1 MNQNMV
7 QMKRLITLY
16 IILSST
22 FCAYSQDVEKTIT
35 LEGVTVKAAKVVNKA
50 DGMIIYPTD
59 AQKQASNNG
68 YNILEKLTLANLR
81 IDNISHSITAIDNRG
96 GVQIRINGIVVGKS
110 EMLALNP
117 KDIAKIVFIN
127 NPGVRYGDGIAYVID
142 IVTRRNESGYTVGT
156 DLTSALTTLQ
166 GDGMVYGKWNKGK
179 SELSLSYDISGYRTK
194 GEKSKQSAEYT
205 LTDGSI
211 YTIERKDVESLRKSI
226 AHDAKLTYNWADST
240 ATVFQASLSGTFSNT
255 PDNYNIKDIADG
267 TRQYKA
273 TSRAKDKSYSP
284 ILDLYFF
291 RQITPRQSITANA
304 VGTYIST
311 QTSSFYDEGTP
322 YKYDVDGKTASLLTE
337 VVYENRLKPFT
348 LSTGL
353 NNSYKY
359 IKNDYLG
366 DASSLTKTN
375 NNRLYAFAEIKGILQ
390 PFSYTLGLGASYIH
404 YTQNGHRYNFWTFHP
419 KASLTYR
426 INNSMQLSYTY
437 QMQDKVSRIAMTSDA
452 IVRTNSMEWTVGNPD
467 LKPSHDMEHRLQ
479 FSYNNNRLQTFVEG
493 YYKQCL
499 KPNMA
504 HYERTDDNQFI
515 YTQINQKEIDA
526 LNIMAYA
533 SYWLLPEKL
542 QIAANGGIYRC
553 FNFGYDYTHC
563 YTSWFY
569 ASSITAYLGNFTL
582 QGYVDNGNRFLEG
595 ESKGY
600 NGAYSVLKASYTWR
614 DWQFSLSWANPF
626 MSNYKSYENEL
637 LNRNLYKHTI
647 GYSKANSNMISLNIS
662 WRLSRGSKHKSA
674 EKTINLRD
682 TDNGIIK

>member
-1 MNQNMV
+1 
-7 QMKRLITLY
+7 MKRLVTLS

-22 FCAYSQDVEKTIT
+22 FCAYAQDVEKTIT
-35 LEGVTVKAAKVVNKA
+35 LDEVTVKAAKVVNKA

-68 YNILEKLTLANLR
+68 YSILEKLTLANLR
-81 IDNISHSITAIDNRG
+81 VDNISHSITAIDNRG
-96 GVQIRINGIVVGKS
+96 GVQIRINGIVVGKQ

-117 KDIAKIVFIN
+117 KDITKIDFIN

-142 IVTRRNESGYTVGT
+142 IVTRRNESGYTIGT
-156 DLTSALTTLQ
+156 DLASALTTLQ
-166 GDGMVYGKWNKGK
+166 GDGMVYGKWNRGK
-179 SELSLSYDISGYRTK
+179 SEWSLSYGVSGYKTK
-194 GEKSKQSAEYT
+194 GSKSKQLAEYT

-211 YTIERKDVESLRKSI
+211 YTIERNDVESLRKSI
-226 AHDAKLTYNWADST
+226 SHDAKLTYNWADST
-240 ATVFQASLSGTFSNT
+240 ATVFQASLSGAFNNA
-255 PDNYNIKDIADG
+255 PDNYTVKDITDG
-267 TRQYKA
+267 TRQYRA
-273 TSRAKDKSYSP
+273 TSRAKDKSLSP
-284 ILDLYFF
+284 VLDIYFF
-291 RQITPRQSITANA
+291 RQLTPRQSITANA

-311 QTSSFYDEGTP
+311 QTSSYYDEGTP
-322 YKYDVDGKTASLLTE
+322 YQYDVDGKTASLLTE
-337 VVYENRLKPFT
+337 IIYENRLKPFT
-348 LSTGL
+348 FSTGL

-366 DASSLTKTN
+366 DASALTKTN
-375 NNRLYAFAEIKGILQ
+375 NNRLYAFAEIKGMFQ
-390 PFSYTLGLGASYIH
+390 PFSYTLGVGTSYIH

-419 KASLTYR
+419 KASLTYQ

-452 IVRTNSMEWTVGNPD
+452 MVRINSMEWTVGNPD

-515 YTQINQKEIDA
+515 YTQINQKDIDV
-526 LNIMAYA
+526 LDVYAYA

-569 ASSITAYLGNFTL
+569 AGSITAYLGHFTL
-582 QGYVDNGNRFLEG
+582 QGYIDNGNRFLEG

-600 NGAYSVLKASYTWR
+600 NEAYSVLKASYTWR
-614 DWQFSLSWANPF
+614 DLQFSLSWANPF
-626 MSNYKSYENEL
+626 DSNHKSYENEL

-647 GYSKANSNMISLNIS
+647 GYSKDSGNLVTLNIS

-674 EKTINLRD
+674 EKKINLHD
-682 TDNGIIK
+682 TDNGIMK

>member
-1 MNQNMV
+1 
-7 QMKRLITLY
+7 MKRLITLS

-22 FCAYSQDVEKTIT
+22 FCAYAQDVEKTVT
-35 LEGVTVKAAKVVNKA
+35 LDEVTVKAAKVVNKA

-59 AQKQASNNG
+59 AQKQASSNG
-68 YNILEKLTLANLR
+68 YSFLEKLTLANLR
-81 IDNISHSITAIDNRG
+81 IDNINHTITAIDNRG
-96 GVQIRINGIVVGKS
+96 GVQLRVNGIVVGKQ

-117 KDIAKIVFIN
+117 KDIVKIDFIN
-127 NPGVRYGDGIAYVID
+127 SPGVRYGDGIAYVID

-179 SELSLSYDISGYRTK
+179 SELSFSYDVSGYKTK
-194 GEKSKQSAEYT
+194 GEKSKQTADYT

-211 YTIERKDVESLRKSI
+211 YTIERNDVESLRKSI
-226 AHDAKLTYNWADST
+226 SHDAKLTYNWADST
-240 ATVFQASLSGTFSNT
+240 ATVFQASLSGAFNNA
-255 PDNYNIKDIADG
+255 PGNYNIKDIIDG

-284 ILDLYFF
+284 VLDIYFF
-291 RQITPRQSITANA
+291 RQLTPRQSLTANA

-311 QTSSFYDEGTP
+311 QTSSYYDEGTP
-322 YKYDVDGKTASLLTE
+322 YKYNVDGKTASLLTE
-337 VVYENRLKPFT
+337 VIYENRLKPFT
-348 LSTGL
+348 FSIGL

-375 NNRLYAFAEIKGILQ
+375 NNRLYAFAEIKGMLK
-390 PFSYTLGLGASYIH
+390 PFSYTLGAGASYIH

-419 KASLTYR
+419 KASLTYQ

-437 QMQDKVSRIAMTSDA
+437 QMQDRVSRIAMTSDA
-452 IVRTNSMEWTVGNPD
+452 MVRTNSMEWTVGNPD
-467 LKPSHDMEHRLQ
+467 LKPSHDIEHRLHV
-479 FSYNNNRLQTFVEG
+479 SYNNSRLQTFVEG

-504 HYERTDDNQFI
+504 HYERTDGNQFI
-515 YTQINQKEIDA
+515 YTQINQKEIDV
-526 LNIMAYA
+526 LDVYAYA

-569 ASSITAYLGNFTL
+569 ASSITAYLGHFTL

-600 NGAYSVLKASYTWR
+600 NGAYSVLKASYAWR
-614 DWQFSLSWANPF
+614 DLQFSLSWANPF
-626 MSNYKSYENEL
+626 NNNYKSYENEL
-637 LNRNLYKHTI
+637 LNRNIYKHTV
-647 GYSKANSNMISLNIS
+647 GYSKANGNLISLNIS

-674 EKTINLRD
+674 EKRINLRD

>member
-1 MNQNMV
+1 
-7 QMKRLITLY
+7 MKRLITFS
-16 IILSST
+16 IILFST
-22 FCAYSQDVEKTIT
+22 FCAYAQDVEKTIT
-35 LEGVTVKAAKVVNKA
+35 LNEVTVKAAKVVNKT

-68 YNILEKLTLANLR
+68 YSILEKLTLANLR

-117 KDIAKIVFIN
+117 KDIAKIDFIN

-179 SELSLSYDISGYRTK
+179 SELSLSYDVSGYRTK
-194 GEKSKQSAEYT
+194 GEKSRQTADYT
-205 LTDGSI
+205 LKDGRI
-211 YTIERKDVESLRKSI
+211 YTIERNDVESLRKSI
-226 AHDAKLTYNWADST
+226 SHDTKLTYNWADST
-240 ATVFQASLSGTFSNT
+240 ATVFQASLSGAFNNA
-255 PDNYNIKDIADG
+255 PDNYTVKDVVDG

-284 ILDLYFF
+284 VLDIYFF
-291 RQITPRQSITANA
+291 RQLTPRQSITANA

-311 QTSSFYDEGTP
+311 QTSSFYDEGAP

-337 VVYENRLKPFT
+337 VIYENRLKPFT
-348 LSTGL
+348 FSTGL
-353 NNSYKY
+353 NYSYKH

-375 NNRLYAFAEIKGILQ
+375 NNRLYAFAEIKGMLQ
-390 PFSYTLGLGASYIH
+390 PFSYTLGMGASFIH

-419 KASLTYR
+419 KASLTYQ

-452 IVRTNSMEWTVGNPD
+452 MVRTNSMEWTVGNPD
-467 LKPSHDMEHRLQ
+467 LKPSHDMEHRLRV
-479 FSYNNNRLQTFVEG
+479 SYNTSRLQTFVEG

-515 YTQINQKEIDA
+515 YTQINQKEIDV
-526 LNIMAYA
+526 LDVYAYA

-600 NGAYSVLKASYTWR
+600 NGAYSVLKASYTWH
-614 DWQFSLSWANPF
+614 DLQFSLSWANPF
-626 MSNYKSYENEL
+626 DSNHKSYENEL

-647 GYSKANSNMISLNIS
+647 GYSKDSGNLVTLNVS
-662 WRLSRGSKHKSA
+662 WRLSRGNKHKSA
-674 EKTINLRD
+674 EKRITLRD

>member
-1 MNQNMV
+1 
-7 QMKRLITLY
+7 MKRLITLSF
-16 IILSST
+16 ILSST
-22 FCAYSQDVEKTIT
+22 FCAYAQDVEKTIM
-35 LEGVTVKAAKVVNKA
+35 LDEVTVKAAKVVNKA

-59 AQKQASNNG
+59 AQKQSSNNG
-68 YNILEKLTLANLR
+68 YSILEKLTLANLR

-96 GVQIRINGIVVGKS
+96 GVQIRINGIVVGKP

-117 KDIAKIVFIN
+117 KDISKIDFVN

-142 IVTRRNESGYTVGT
+142 IVTRRKGSGYTIGT
-156 DLTSALTTLQ
+156 DFTSAFTTLQ

-179 SELSLSYDISGYRTK
+179 SELSLSYDVSGYKTK
-194 GEKSKQSAEYT
+194 GEKSNQLAEYT
-205 LTDGSI
+205 LKDGSV
-211 YTIERKDVESLRKSI
+211 YTIERNDVESLRKSI
-226 AHDAKLTYNWADST
+226 SHDVKLTYNWADST
-240 ATVFQASLSGTFSNT
+240 ATVFQTSLSGAFNNA
-255 PDNYNIKDIADG
+255 PDNYNIKDIVDG
-267 TRQYKA
+267 IRQYRA
-273 TSRAKDKSYSP
+273 TNRAKDKCYSP
-284 ILDLYFF
+284 VLDIYFF
-291 RQITPRQSITANA
+291 RQLSPRQSLTANA

-311 QTSSFYDEGTP
+311 QTSSYYDEGTP
-322 YKYDVDGKTASLLTE
+322 YKYNVDGKTASLLTE
-337 VVYENRLKPFT
+337 VIYENRLKPFT

-353 NNSYKY
+353 NYSYKH
-359 IKNDYLG
+359 IKNDYSG

-375 NNRLYAFAEIKGILQ
+375 NNRLYAFAEIKGMLQ
-390 PFSYTLGLGASYIH
+390 PFSYTLGIGASFIH

-419 KASLTYR
+419 KASLTYQ
-426 INNSMQLSYTY
+426 INNNMQLSYTY

-452 IVRTNSMEWTVGNPD
+452 MVRTNSMEWTVGNPD
-467 LKPSHDMEHRLQ
+467 LKPSHDIEHRLRV
-479 FSYNNNRLQTFVEG
+479 SYNNSRLQTFVEG

-504 HYERTDDNQFI
+504 HYERTDGNQFI
-515 YTQINQKEIDA
+515 YTQINQKEIDV
-526 LNIMAYA
+526 LDVYAYA

-542 QIAANGGIYRC
+542 QIAANGGLYRC

-569 ASSITAYLGNFTL
+569 ASSITAYLGRFTL

-600 NGAYSVLKASYTWR
+600 NGAYSVLKAAYTWR

-626 MSNYKSYENEL
+626 SNNYKSYENEL
-637 LNRNLYKHTI
+637 LNSNLYKHTV
-647 GYSKANSNMISLNIS
+647 GYSKANGNLISLNIS

-674 EKTINLRD
+674 EKRINLRD

>member
-1 MNQNMV
+1 
-7 QMKRLITLY
+7 MKRLITLSF
-16 IILSST
+16 ILSST
-22 FCAYSQDVEKTIT
+22 FCAYAQDVEETIM
-35 LEGVTVKAAKVVNKA
+35 LDEVTVKAAKVVNKA

-59 AQKQASNNG
+59 AQKQSSNNG
-68 YNILEKLTLANLR
+68 YSILEKLTLANLR

-96 GVQIRINGIVVGKS
+96 GVQIRINGIVVGKP

-117 KDIAKIVFIN
+117 KDISKIDFVN

-142 IVTRRNESGYTVGT
+142 IVTRRKGSGYTIGT
-156 DLTSALTTLQ
+156 DFTSAFTTLQ

-179 SELSLSYDISGYRTK
+179 SELSLSYDVSGYKTK
-194 GEKSKQSAEYT
+194 GEKSNQLAEYT
-205 LTDGSI
+205 LKDGSV
-211 YTIERKDVESLRKSI
+211 YTIERNDVESLRKSI
-226 AHDAKLTYNWADST
+226 SHDVKLTYNWADST
-240 ATVFQASLSGTFSNT
+240 ATVFQTSLSGDFNNA
-255 PDNYNIKDIADG
+255 PDNYNIKDIVDG
-267 TRQYKA
+267 IRQYRA
-273 TSRAKDKSYSP
+273 TNRAKDKSYSP
-284 ILDLYFF
+284 VLDIYFF
-291 RQITPRQSITANA
+291 RQLSPRQSLTANA

-311 QTSSFYDEGTP
+311 QTSSYYDEGTP
-322 YKYDVDGKTASLLTE
+322 YKYNVDGKTVSLLTE
-337 VVYENRLKPFT
+337 VIYENRLKPFT

-353 NNSYKY
+353 NYSYKH
-359 IKNDYLG
+359 IKNDYSG

-375 NNRLYAFAEIKGILQ
+375 NNRLYAFAEIKGMLQ
-390 PFSYTLGLGASYIH
+390 PFSYTLGIGASLIH
-404 YTQNGHRYNFWTFHP
+404 YTQNGHRYDFWTFHP
-419 KASLTYR
+419 KASLTYQ
-426 INNSMQLSYTY
+426 INNSLQLSYTY

-452 IVRTNSMEWTVGNPD
+452 MVRINSMEWTVGNPD
-467 LKPSHDMEHRLQ
+467 LKPSHDIEHRLRV
-479 FSYNNNRLQTFVEG
+479 SYNNSRLQTFVEG

-504 HYERTDDNQFI
+504 HYERTDGNQFI

-526 LNIMAYA
+526 LDVYAYA

-542 QIAANGGIYRC
+542 QIAANGGLYRC

-569 ASSITAYLGNFTL
+569 ASSITAYLGHFTL

-600 NGAYSVLKASYTWR
+600 NGAYSVLKAAYTWR

-626 MSNYKSYENEL
+626 NNNYKSYENEL
-637 LNRNLYKHTI
+637 LNSNLYKHTV
-647 GYSKANSNMISLNIS
+647 GYSKANGNLISLNIS

-674 EKTINLRD
+674 EKRINLRD

>member
-1 MNQNMV
+1 
-7 QMKRLITLY
+7 MKRLITFS
-16 IILSST
+16 IILFST
-22 FCAYSQDVEKTIT
+22 FCAYAQDVENTIT
-35 LEGVTVKAAKVVNKA
+35 LNEVTVKAAKVVNKT

-68 YNILEKLTLANLR
+68 YSILEKLTLANLR

-117 KDIAKIVFIN
+117 KDIVKIDFIN

-142 IVTRRNESGYTVGT
+142 IVTRRNESGYTIGT

-179 SELSLSYDISGYRTK
+179 SELSLSYDVSGYRTK
-194 GEKSKQSAEYT
+194 GEKNRQTADYT
-205 LTDGSI
+205 LKDGRI
-211 YTIERKDVESLRKSI
+211 YTIERNDVESLRKSI
-226 AHDAKLTYNWADST
+226 SHDAKLTYNWADST
-240 ATVFQASLSGTFSNT
+240 ATVFQASLSGVFNNA
-255 PDNYNIKDIADG
+255 PDNYTVKDIVDG

-284 ILDLYFF
+284 VLDIYFF
-291 RQITPRQSITANA
+291 RQLTPRQSITANA

-311 QTSSFYDEGTP
+311 QTSSFYDEGAP

-337 VVYENRLKPFT
+337 VIYENRLKPFT
-348 LSTGL
+348 FSTGL
-353 NNSYKY
+353 NYSYKH

-375 NNRLYAFAEIKGILQ
+375 NNRLYAFAEIKGMLQ
-390 PFSYTLGLGASYIH
+390 PFSYTLGMGASFIH

-419 KASLTYR
+419 KASLTYQ

-452 IVRTNSMEWTVGNPD
+452 MVRTNSMEWTVGNPD
-467 LKPSHDMEHRLQ
+467 LKPSHDIEHRLRV
-479 FSYNNNRLQTFVEG
+479 SYNTSRLQTFVEG

-515 YTQINQKEIDA
+515 YTQINQKEIDV
-526 LNIMAYA
+526 LDVYAYA

-614 DWQFSLSWANPF
+614 DLQLSLSWANPF
-626 MSNYKSYENEL
+626 KSNYKSYENEL
-637 LNRNLYKHTI
+637 LNRNIHKHTV
-647 GYSKANSNMISLNIS
+647 GYSKANGNLIFLNIS

-674 EKTINLRD
+674 EKRITLRD

>member
-1 MNQNMV
+1 
-7 QMKRLITLY
+7 MKRLITFS
-16 IILSST
+16 IILFST
-22 FCAYSQDVEKTIT
+22 FCAYAQDVENTIT
-35 LEGVTVKAAKVVNKA
+35 LNEVTVKAAKVVNKT

-68 YNILEKLTLANLR
+68 YSILEKLTLANLR

-117 KDIAKIVFIN
+117 KDIAKIDFIN

-179 SELSLSYDISGYRTK
+179 SELSLSYDVSGYRTK
-194 GEKSKQSAEYT
+194 GEKSRQTADYT
-205 LTDGSI
+205 LKDGRI
-211 YTIERKDVESLRKSI
+211 YTIERNDVESLRKSI
-226 AHDAKLTYNWADST
+226 SHDAKLTYNWADST
-240 ATVFQASLSGTFSNT
+240 ATVFQASLSGAFNNA
-255 PDNYNIKDIADG
+255 PDNYTVKDVVDG

-273 TSRAKDKSYSP
+273 TSIAKDKSYSP
-284 ILDLYFF
+284 VLDIYFF
-291 RQITPRQSITANA
+291 RQLTPRQSITANA

-311 QTSSFYDEGTP
+311 QTSSFYDEGAP

-337 VVYENRLKPFT
+337 VIYENRLKPFT
-348 LSTGL
+348 FSTGL
-353 NNSYKY
+353 NYSYKH

-375 NNRLYAFAEIKGILQ
+375 NNRLYAFAEIKGMLQ
-390 PFSYTLGLGASYIH
+390 PFSYTLGMGASFIH

-419 KASLTYR
+419 KASLTYQ

-452 IVRTNSMEWTVGNPD
+452 MVRTNSMEWTVGNPD
-467 LKPSHDMEHRLQ
+467 LKPSHDLEHRLRV
-479 FSYNNNRLQTFVEG
+479 SYNTSRLQTFVEG

-515 YTQINQKEIDA
+515 YTQINQKEIDV
-526 LNIMAYA
+526 LDVYAYA

-614 DWQFSLSWANPF
+614 DLQLSLSWANPF
-626 MSNYKSYENEL
+626 KSNYKSYENEL
-637 LNRNLYKHTI
+637 LNRNIHKHTV
-647 GYSKANSNMISLNIS
+647 GYSKANGNLISLNIS

-674 EKTINLRD
+674 EKRITLRD

>member
-1 MNQNMV
+1 
-7 QMKRLITLY
+7 MKRLITFS
-16 IILSST
+16 IILFST
-22 FCAYSQDVEKTIT
+22 FCAYAQDVENTIT
-35 LEGVTVKAAKVVNKA
+35 LNEVTVKAAKVVNKT

-68 YNILEKLTLANLR
+68 YSILEKLTLANLR

-117 KDIAKIVFIN
+117 KDIAKIDFIN

-179 SELSLSYDISGYRTK
+179 SELSLSYDVSGYRTK
-194 GEKSKQSAEYT
+194 GEKSRQTADYT
-205 LTDGSI
+205 LKDGRI
-211 YTIERKDVESLRKSI
+211 YTIERNDVESLRKSI
-226 AHDAKLTYNWADST
+226 SHDTKLTYNWADST
-240 ATVFQASLSGTFSNT
+240 ATVFQASLSGAFNNA
-255 PDNYNIKDIADG
+255 PDNYTVKDIVDG

-284 ILDLYFF
+284 VLDIYFF
-291 RQITPRQSITANA
+291 RQLTPRQSITANA

-311 QTSSFYDEGTP
+311 QTISFYDEGAP

-337 VVYENRLKPFT
+337 VIYENRLKPFT
-348 LSTGL
+348 FSTGL
-353 NNSYKY
+353 NYSYKH

-375 NNRLYAFAEIKGILQ
+375 NNRLYAFAEIKGMLQ
-390 PFSYTLGLGASYIH
+390 PFSYTLVMGASFIH

-419 KASLTYR
+419 KASLTYQ

-452 IVRTNSMEWTVGNPD
+452 MVRTNSMEWTVGNPD
-467 LKPSHDMEHRLQ
+467 LKPSHDMEHRLRV
-479 FSYNNNRLQTFVEG
+479 SYNNSRLQTFVEG

-515 YTQINQKEIDA
+515 YTQINQKEIDV
-526 LNIMAYA
+526 LDVYAYA

-614 DWQFSLSWANPF
+614 DLQLSLSWANPF
-626 MSNYKSYENEL
+626 KSNYKSYENEL
-637 LNRNLYKHTI
+637 LNRNIHKHTV
-647 GYSKANSNMISLNIS
+647 GYSKANGNLIFLNIS

-674 EKTINLRD
+674 EKRITLRD

>member
-1 MNQNMV
+1 
-7 QMKRLITLY
+7 MKRLITIY
-16 IILSST
+16 IIMSST

-68 YNILEKLTLANLR
+68 YSILEKLTLANLR

-375 NNRLYAFAEIKGILQ
+375 NNRLYAFAEIKGMLQ
-390 PFSYTLGLGASYIH
+390 PFSYTLGMGASYIH

-419 KASLTYR
+419 KASLTYQ
-426 INNSMQLSYTY
+426 INNSMQLSYTFG
-437 QMQDKVSRIAMTSDA
+437 MQDKVSRIAMTSDA
-452 IVRTNSMEWTVGNPD
+452 MIRTNSMEWTVGNPD
-467 LKPSHDMEHRLQ
+467 LKPSHDMDHRLHV
-479 FSYNNNRLQTFVEG
+479 SYNTSRLQTFVEG

-504 HYERTDDNQFI
+504 HYERTDDNQFL

-526 LNIMAYA
+526 LDVYAYA

-569 ASSITAYLGNFTL
+569 AGSITAYLGHFTL
-582 QGYVDNGNRFLEG
+582 QGYIDNGNRFLEG

-600 NGAYSVLKASYTWR
+600 NGAYSVMKASYTWR
-614 DWQFSLSWANPF
+614 NLQFSLSWANPF
-626 MSNYKSYENEL
+626 NNNYKSYENEL
-637 LNRNLYKHTI
+637 LNRNIYKHTI

-682 TDNGIIK
+682 TDNGIILRPHS

>member
-1 MNQNMV
+1 
-7 QMKRLITLY
+7 MKRLVTLSF
-16 IILSST
+16 ILFST
-22 FCAYSQDVEKTIT
+22 FCAYAQDVEKTIA
-35 LEGVTVKAAKVVNKA
+35 LDEVTVKAAKVVNKA

-59 AQKQASNNG
+59 AQKQSSNNG
-68 YNILEKLTLANLR
+68 YSILEKLTLANLR

-96 GVQIRINGIVVGKS
+96 GVQIRINGIVVGKQ
-110 EMLALNP
+110 EMLDLNP
-117 KDIAKIVFIN
+117 KDIVKIDFIN

-142 IVTRRNESGYTVGT
+142 IVTRRNGSGYTVGT

-166 GDGMVYGKWNKGK
+166 GDGMVYGKWNRGK
-179 SELSLSYDISGYRTK
+179 SELLFSYDVSGYRTK
-194 GEKSKQSAEYT
+194 GEKSRQTADYT
-205 LTDGSI
+205 LTDGNI
-211 YTIERKDVESLRKSI
+211 YTIDRNDVESLRKSI
-226 AHDAKLTYNWADST
+226 SHDAKLTYNWADST
-240 ATVFQASLSGTFSNT
+240 ATVFQASLGGAFNNT
-255 PDNYNIKDIADG
+255 PDNYTVKDIVDG

-284 ILDLYFF
+284 VLDIYFF
-291 RQITPRQSITANA
+291 HQLTPRQSLTANA
-304 VGTYIST
+304 VATYIST
-311 QTSSFYDEGTP
+311 QTSSYYDEGTP
-322 YKYDVDGKTASLLTE
+322 YKYNVDGKTASLLTE
-337 VVYENRLKPFT
+337 VIYENRLKPFT
-348 LSTGL
+348 FSTGL

-359 IKNDYLG
+359 IKNEYLG

-375 NNRLYAFAEIKGILQ
+375 NNRLYAFAEIKGMLQ
-390 PFSYTLGLGASYIH
+390 PFSYTLGAGASYIH

-419 KASLTYR
+419 KASLTYQ

-452 IVRTNSMEWTVGNPD
+452 MVRTNSMEWTVGNPD
-467 LKPSHDMEHRLQ
+467 LKPSHDMEHRLRV
-479 FSYNNNRLQTFVEG
+479 SYNTSRLQTFVEG

-515 YTQINQKEIDA
+515 YTQINQKEIDV
-526 LNIMAYA
+526 LDVYAYA

-600 NGAYSVLKASYTWR
+600 NGAYSVLKASYTWH
-614 DWQFSLSWANPF
+614 DLQFSLSWVNPF
-626 MSNYKSYENEL
+626 KSNYKSYENEL
-637 LNRNLYKHTI
+637 LNRNLYKHTV
-647 GYSKANSNMISLNIS
+647 GYSNANGNQVALNIS

-674 EKTINLRD
+674 EKRINLRD

>member
-1 MNQNMV
+1 
-7 QMKRLITLY
+7 MKRLITFS
-16 IILSST
+16 IILFST
-22 FCAYSQDVEKTIT
+22 FCAYAQDVEKTIA
-35 LEGVTVKAAKVVNKA
+35 LDEVTVKAAKVVNKA

-68 YNILEKLTLANLR
+68 YSILEKLTLANLR
-81 IDNISHSITAIDNRG
+81 IDNIRHSITAIDNRG
-96 GVQIRINGIVVGKS
+96 GVQIRINGIVVGKPD
-110 EMLALNP
+110 MLALNP
-117 KDIAKIVFIN
+117 KDISKIDFIN
-127 NPGVRYGDGIAYVID
+127 NPGVRYGDGIAYVIN
-142 IVTRRNESGYTVGT
+142 IVTRRNGSGYTVGM

-166 GDGMVYGKWNKGK
+166 GDDMVYGKWNKGK
-179 SELSLSYDISGYRTK
+179 SELSFSYDVSGYKTK
-194 GEKSKQSAEYT
+194 GEKSRQSADYT

-211 YTIERKDVESLRKSI
+211 YTIERNDVESLRKSI
-226 AHDAKLTYNWADST
+226 SHDAKLTYNWSDST
-240 ATVFQASLSGTFSNT
+240 ATVFQESLNGVFNNT
-255 PDNYNIKDIADG
+255 PDNYTVKDIVDG

-284 ILDLYFF
+284 VLDIYFF
-291 RQITPRQSITANA
+291 RQLTPRQSVTANA
-304 VGTYIST
+304 VATYIST
-311 QTSSFYDEGTP
+311 QTSSYYDEGAP
-322 YKYDVDGKTASLLTE
+322 YKYNVDGKTASLLTE
-337 VVYENRLKPFT
+337 VIYENRLKPFT
-348 LSTGL
+348 FSTGL

-359 IKNDYLG
+359 IKNNYLG

-375 NNRLYAFAEIKGILQ
+375 NNRLYAFAEIKGMLQ
-390 PFSYTLGLGASYIH
+390 PFSYTLGTGASYIH

-419 KASLTYR
+419 KASLTYQ
-426 INNSMQLSYTY
+426 ISNSMQLRYTY
-437 QMQDKVSRIAMTSDA
+437 QMQDKVSRIAMTSDVM
-452 IVRTNSMEWTVGNPD
+452 VRTNSMEWTVGNPD
-467 LKPSHDMEHRLQ
+467 LKPSHDMEHCLRV
-479 FSYNNNRLQTFVEG
+479 SYNTSRLQTFVEG

-515 YTQINQKEIDA
+515 YTQINQKEIDV
-526 LNIMAYA
+526 LDVYAYA

-614 DWQFSLSWANPF
+614 DWQFSLSLANPF
-626 MSNYKSYENEL
+626 KSNYKSYENEL
-637 LNRNLYKHTI
+637 LNHNLYKHI
-647 GYSKANSNMISLNIS
+647 VGYSNANGNLISLNIS
-662 WRLSRGSKHKSA
+662 WRLSRGSKHKSV
-674 EKTINLRD
+674 EKRINLRD

>member
-1 MNQNMV
+1 
-7 QMKRLITLY
+7 MKRLVTLSF
-16 IILSST
+16 ILFST
-22 FCAYSQDVEKTIT
+22 FCAYAQDVEKTIA
-35 LEGVTVKAAKVVNKA
+35 LDEVTVKAAKVVNKA

-68 YNILEKLTLANLR
+68 YSILEKLTLANLR

-96 GVQIRINGIVVGKS
+96 GVQIRINGIVVGKQ

-117 KDIAKIVFIN
+117 KDIAKIDFIN
-127 NPGVRYGDGIAYVID
+127 NPGVRYGDGIAYVIN
-142 IVTRRNESGYTVGT
+142 IVTRRNGSGYTVGT

-166 GDGMVYGKWNKGK
+166 GDDMVYGKWNKGK
-179 SELSLSYDISGYRTK
+179 SELLFSYDVSGYKTK
-194 GEKSKQSAEYT
+194 GEKSKQSADYT

-211 YTIERKDVESLRKSI
+211 YTIERNDVESLRKSI
-226 AHDAKLTYNWADST
+226 SHDAKLTYNWSDST
-240 ATVFQASLSGTFSNT
+240 ATVFQASLNGVFNNT
-255 PDNYNIKDIADG
+255 PDNYTVKDIVDG

-284 ILDLYFF
+284 VLDIYFF
-291 RQITPRQSITANA
+291 RQLTPRQSLTANA
-304 VGTYIST
+304 VATYIST
-311 QTSSFYDEGTP
+311 QTSSYYDEGAP
-322 YKYDVDGKTASLLTE
+322 YKYNVDGKTASLLTE
-337 VVYENRLKPFT
+337 VIYENRLKPFT
-348 LSTGL
+348 FSTGL

-359 IKNDYLG
+359 IKNNYLG

-375 NNRLYAFAEIKGILQ
+375 NNRLYAFAEIKGMLQ
-390 PFSYTLGLGASYIH
+390 PFSYTLGTGASYIH

-419 KASLTYR
+419 KASLTYQ

-452 IVRTNSMEWTVGNPD
+452 MVRTNSMEWTVGNPD
-467 LKPSHDMEHRLQ
+467 LKPSHDIEHRLRV
-479 FSYNNNRLQTFVEG
+479 SYNTSRLQTFVEG

-515 YTQINQKEIDA
+515 YTQINQKEIDV
-526 LNIMAYA
+526 LDVYAYA

-600 NGAYSVLKASYTWR
+600 NGAYSVLKASYTWH
-614 DWQFSLSWANPF
+614 DLQFSLSWANPF
-626 MSNYKSYENEL
+626 KSNYKSYENEL
-637 LNRNLYKHTI
+637 LNRNIYKHTV
-647 GYSKANSNMISLNIS
+647 GYSKANGNLISLNIS

-674 EKTINLRD
+674 EKRINLRD

>member
-1 MNQNMV
+1 
-7 QMKRLITLY
+7 MKRLITFS
-16 IILSST
+16 IILFST
-22 FCAYSQDVEKTIT
+22 FCAYAQDVEKTIT
-35 LEGVTVKAAKVVNKA
+35 LDEVTVKAAKVVNKA

-68 YNILEKLTLANLR
+68 YSILEKLTLANLR

-117 KDIAKIVFIN
+117 KDIAKIDFIN
-127 NPGVRYGDGIAYVID
+127 NPSVRYGDGIAYVID
-142 IVTRRNESGYTVGT
+142 IVTRRNGSGYTVGM

-166 GDGMVYGKWNKGK
+166 GDDMVYGKWNKGK
-179 SELSLSYDISGYRTK
+179 SELSLSYDVSGYRTK
-194 GEKSKQSAEYT
+194 GEKNRQTADYT
-205 LTDGSI
+205 LKDGRI
-211 YTIERKDVESLRKSI
+211 YTIERNDVESLRKSI
-226 AHDAKLTYNWADST
+226 SHDAKLTYNWSDST
-240 ATVFQASLSGTFSNT
+240 ATVFQASLSGAFNNA
-255 PDNYNIKDIADG
+255 PDNYTVKDIVDG

-284 ILDLYFF
+284 VLDIYFF
-291 RQITPRQSITANA
+291 RQLTPRQSITANA

-311 QTSSFYDEGTP
+311 QTSSFYDEGAP

-337 VVYENRLKPFT
+337 VIYENRLKPFT
-348 LSTGL
+348 FSTGL
-353 NNSYKY
+353 NYSHKH
-359 IKNDYLG
+359 IKNDYSG

-375 NNRLYAFAEIKGILQ
+375 NNRLYAFAEIKGMLQ
-390 PFSYTLGLGASYIH
+390 PFSYALGMGASFIH

-419 KASLTYR
+419 KASLTYQ

-452 IVRTNSMEWTVGNPD
+452 MVRTNSMEWTVGNPD
-467 LKPSHDMEHRLQ
+467 LKPSHDMEHRLRV
-479 FSYNNNRLQTFVEG
+479 SYNTSRLQTFVEG

-515 YTQINQKEIDA
+515 YTQINQKEIDV
-526 LNIMAYA
+526 LDVYAYA

-569 ASSITAYLGNFTL
+569 ASNITAYLGNFTL

-614 DWQFSLSWANPF
+614 DLQLSLSWANPF
-626 MSNYKSYENEL
+626 KSNYKSYENEL
-637 LNRNLYKHTI
+637 LNRNIHKHTI

-674 EKTINLRD
+674 EKRINLRD

>member
-1 MNQNMV
+1 
-7 QMKRLITLY
+7 MKRLITFS
-16 IILSST
+16 IILFST
-22 FCAYSQDVEKTIT
+22 FCAYAQDVENTIT
-35 LEGVTVKAAKVVNKA
+35 LNEVTVKAAKVVNKT

-59 AQKQASNNG
+59 AQKQASTNG
-68 YNILEKLTLANLR
+68 YSILEKLTLANLR

-117 KDIAKIVFIN
+117 KDIAKIDFIN

-142 IVTRRNESGYTVGT
+142 IVTRRNESGYTIGT

-166 GDGMVYGKWNKGK
+166 GDDMVYGKWNKGK
-179 SELSLSYDISGYRTK
+179 SELSLSYDVSGYRTK
-194 GEKSKQSAEYT
+194 GEKSRQTADYT
-205 LTDGSI
+205 LKDGRI
-211 YTIERKDVESLRKSI
+211 YTIERNDVESLRKSI
-226 AHDAKLTYNWADST
+226 SHDAKLTYNWADST
-240 ATVFQASLSGTFSNT
+240 ATVFQASLSGAFNNA
-255 PDNYNIKDIADG
+255 PDNYTVKDIVDG

-284 ILDLYFF
+284 VLDIYFF
-291 RQITPRQSITANA
+291 RQLTPRQSITANA

-311 QTSSFYDEGTP
+311 QTSSFYDEGAP

-337 VVYENRLKPFT
+337 VIYENRLKPFT
-348 LSTGL
+348 FSTGL
-353 NNSYKY
+353 NYSHKH
-359 IKNDYLG
+359 IKNDYSG

-375 NNRLYAFAEIKGILQ
+375 NNRLYAFAEIKGMLQ
-390 PFSYTLGLGASYIH
+390 PFSYALGMGASFIH

-419 KASLTYR
+419 KASLTYQ

-452 IVRTNSMEWTVGNPD
+452 MVRTNSMEWTVGNPD
-467 LKPSHDMEHRLQ
+467 LKPSHDMEHRLRV
-479 FSYNNNRLQTFVEG
+479 SYNTSRLQTFVEG

-515 YTQINQKEIDA
+515 YTQINQKEIDV
-526 LNIMAYA
+526 LDVYAYA

-569 ASSITAYLGNFTL
+569 VSSITAYLGNFTL

-600 NGAYSVLKASYTWR
+600 NGACSVLKASYTWR
-614 DWQFSLSWANPF
+614 DLQLSLSWANPF
-626 MSNYKSYENEL
+626 KSNYKSYENEL
-637 LNRNLYKHTI
+637 LNRNLYKHTV
-647 GYSKANSNMISLNIS
+647 GYSNANGNQVALNIS

-674 EKTINLRD
+674 EKRITLRD